1 MRCLCALPTS
11 SRQHPQSVSLMSSM
25 STMCYHVHRDKMF
38 GKGELTVLAGR
49 WSEGGRGGVRAED
62 DDVQSLS
69 VDLYNGK

>member
-1 MRCLCALPTS
+1 
-11 SRQHPQSVSLMSSM
+11 
-25 STMCYHVHRDKMF
+25 MF

-49 WSEGGRGGVRAED
+49 WSEGGWGGDRAED